1 MRILLL
7 MLCLMLT
14 LSPVSAC
21 PLSEAPRTLDVR
33 SVLTS
38 NQFDMVLEQLRAAQ
52 PHTDYYLILRFEIE
66 VMRRENPEYSDLL
79 DRYLERLLQSEN

>member
-1 MRILLL
+1 MRVLLL
-7 MLCLMLT
+7 MFCLMPT
-14 LSPVSAC
+14 LSPVSAR
-21 PLSEAPRTLDVR
+21 PFSEAPRRLQLRGVTATNRFDRDV
-33 SVLTS
+33 
-38 NQFDMVLEQLRAAQ
+38 EQLRAAQ